1 MSELSLHIPNE
12 TNRLKS
18 LILGLPNDFGGTPL
32 LESCYDPQSRFH
44 VNHNTFPLQK
54 DITKEMND
62 LLQVFHKYE
71 VVVYRPENI
80 MGLNQ
85 VFARDIGF
93 VIGDKFVVAN
103 VIEDRKEEVPAIKS
117 ITNKISP
124 KQLIKL
130 PKDAF
135 AEGGDVI
142 IHNNHVFVGVSDEED
157 CQKFQVART
166 NYNGFN
172 FLKET
177 FSHLHFF
184 AFELN
189 KSDHIPEDNSLHLD
203 CCFQPIGED
212 KAIISPNGF
221 RNKEDVNELIKLFGE
236 ENVLL
241 VTSKE
246 MSNMYTN
253 VFSISKN
260 VIISDPRFIRL
271 NDWLENNGFTVE
283 KVAYNEISKMGGLF
297 RCSTLPLLRE

>member
-1 MSELSLHIPNE
+1 MSELSLHVPNE
-12 TNRLKS
+12 TNRLRS
-18 LILGLPNDFGGTPL
+18 LILGLPNDFGGTPS

-54 DITKEMND
+54 DITKEMNV

-71 VVVYRPENI
+71 VAVYRPENI

-103 VIEDRKEEVPAIKS
+103 VIEDRKEEVPAIRS
-117 ITNKISP
+117 ITDKISP

-142 IHNNHVFVGVSDEED
+142 IHNNHVFVGVSNEED

-212 KAIISPNGF
+212 KAIISPYGF
-221 RNKEDVNELIKLFGE
+221 RNKEDVDELIKLFGE

>member
-1 MSELSLHIPNE
+1 MSEFSLHIPNE

-103 VIEDRKEEVPAIKS
+103 VIEDRKEEVPAIRS
-117 ITNKISP
+117 ITDKISP

-142 IHNNHVFVGVSDEED
+142 IHNNHVFVGVSNEED

-221 RNKEDVNELIKLFGE
+221 RNKEDVDELIKLFGE

>member
-1 MSELSLHIPNE
+1 M
-12 TNRLKS
+12 
-18 LILGLPNDFGGTPL
+18 
-32 LESCYDPQSRFH
+32 
-44 VNHNTFPLQK
+44 
-54 DITKEMND
+54 
-62 LLQVFHKYE
+62 
-71 VVVYRPENI
+71 
-80 MGLNQ
+80 
-85 VFARDIGF
+85 
-93 VIGDKFVVAN
+93 
-103 VIEDRKEEVPAIKS
+103 
-117 ITNKISP
+117 
-124 KQLIKL
+124 
-130 PKDAF
+130 
-135 AEGGDVI
+135 
-142 IHNNHVFVGVSDEED
+142 
-157 CQKFQVART
+157 ART

-221 RNKEDVNELIKLFGE
+221 RNKEDVDELIKLFGE

-271 NDWLENNGFTVE
+271 NDWLEKNGFTVE

>member
-117 ITNKISP
+117 ITDKISP

-221 RNKEDVNELIKLFGE
+221 RNKEDVDELIKLFGE

>member
-1 MSELSLHIPNE
+1 M
-12 TNRLKS
+12 
-18 LILGLPNDFGGTPL
+18 
-32 LESCYDPQSRFH
+32 
-44 VNHNTFPLQK
+44 
-54 DITKEMND
+54 
-62 LLQVFHKYE
+62 
-71 VVVYRPENI
+71 
-80 MGLNQ
+80 
-85 VFARDIGF
+85 
-93 VIGDKFVVAN
+93 
-103 VIEDRKEEVPAIKS
+103 
-117 ITNKISP
+117 
-124 KQLIKL
+124 
-130 PKDAF
+130 
-135 AEGGDVI
+135 I
-142 IHNNHVFVGVSDEED
+142 IHNNHVFVGVSNEED

-271 NDWLENNGFTVE
+271 NDWLEKNGFTVE

>member
-1 MSELSLHIPNE
+1 
-12 TNRLKS
+12 
-18 LILGLPNDFGGTPL
+18 
-32 LESCYDPQSRFH
+32 
-44 VNHNTFPLQK
+44 
-54 DITKEMND
+54 MND

-71 VVVYRPENI
+71 VAVYRPENI
-80 MGLNQ
+80 IGLNQ

-117 ITNKISP
+117 ITDKISP

-142 IHNNHVFVGVSDEED
+142 IHNNYVFVGVSNEED

-172 FLKET
+172 FLKEK
-177 FSHLHFF
+177 FSHLQFF

-221 RNKEDVNELIKLFGE
+221 QEQRGCE
-236 ENVLL
+236 
-241 VTSKE
+241 
-246 MSNMYTN
+246 
-253 VFSISKN
+253 
-260 VIISDPRFIRL
+260 
-271 NDWLENNGFTVE
+271 
-283 KVAYNEISKMGGLF
+283 
-297 RCSTLPLLRE
+297 

>member
-1 MSELSLHIPNE
+1 MSELSLHVPNE
-12 TNRLKS
+12 TNRLNS
-18 LILGLPNDFGGTPL
+18 LILGLPDDFGGTPS
-32 LESCYDPQSRFH
+32 LEACYDPQSRFH
-44 VNHNTFPLQK
+44 VNNNTFPLQK
-54 DITKEMND
+54 DVTNELND
-62 LLQVFHKYE
+62 LLQVFHKYD

-80 MGLNQ
+80 IGLNQ

-93 VIGDKFVVAN
+93 VLGDKFVVAN

-117 ITNKISP
+117 ITDKISP
-124 KQLIKL
+124 KKLIKL

-135 AEGGDVI
+135 AEGGDII
-142 IHNNHVFVGVSDEED
+142 IHNNYVFVGVSNDED
-157 CQKFQVART
+157 YQKLQVTRT

-172 FLKET
+172 FLKEK
-177 FSHLHFF
+177 FSHLQFF

-203 CCFQPIGED
+203 CCFQPIGEN

-221 RNKEDVNELIKLFGE
+221 KDKNDVNQLIKLFGDD
-236 ENVLL
+236 NVLL

-253 VFSISKN
+253 IFSISKN

-271 NDWLENNGFTVE
+271 NDWLEKNGFTVE

-297 RCSTLPLLRE
+297 RCSTLPLSRE

>member
-1 MSELSLHIPNE
+1 MSELSLHVLNE

-18 LILGLPNDFGGTPL
+18 LILGLPNDFGGTPS

-117 ITNKISP
+117 ITDKISP

-142 IHNNHVFVGVSDEED
+142 IHNNHVFVGVSNEED
-157 CQKFQVART
+157 CQKFLVSRT